1 MQQLRIGGLRG
12 FICVES
18 ATAWSQWHG
27 AHRLVQECIH
37 SEFVMSL
44 NQGVVVMRGL
54 LWYERLIE

>member
-18 ATAWSQWHG
+18 ATACSQWHG